1 MTIKSPKL
9 LLPLSMFV
17 LFTLLTGTAF
27 AHKVNIFAYI
37 EGNTVYTESYF
48 PDGRAVEDGKI
59 TVVDSNEETLLEGR
73 TDEKGLFSFAIPK
86 KEDLVIILDAGMGH
100 KNHFELKKYTFGE

>member
-1 MTIKSPKL
+1 MTIKSPRL
-9 LLPLSMFV
+9 LLPLS
-17 LFTLLTGTAF
+17 LFILLTLLTGTAL

-37 EGNTVYTESYF
+37 EDDTVYTESYF

-59 TVVDSNEETLLEGR
+59 TVLDSNDEALLEGR

-100 KNHFELKKYTFGE
+100 KNRFELKKSTFGE

>member
-1 MTIKSPKL
+1 MTINFHWP
-9 LLPLSMFV
+9 LPLLSMFM
-17 LFTLLTGTAF
+17 LFTLLTGTAL

-59 TVVDSNEETLLEGR
+59 SVVDSKEEILLEGR
-73 TDEKGLFSFAIPK
+73 TDKEGLFSFAVPK
-86 KEDLVIILDAGMGH
+86 KDDLVIILDAGMGH
-100 KNHFELKKYTFGE
+100 KNRFELKKSTFGE

>member
-9 LLPLSMFV
+9 LLLLSMIV
-17 LFTLLTGTAF
+17 LFTLQAGTAL

-37 EGNTVYTESYF
+37 EGVTVYTESYF

-59 TVVDSNEETLLEGR
+59 TVVDSNEEALLEGR
-73 TDEKGLFSFAIPK
+73 TNKEGLFSFAIPK

-100 KNHFELKKYTFGE
+100 KTRFKLKKSTFGE